1 MPLTD
6 LKIRTVKP
14 LAKTTRLFDGHGL
27 YLEVTPKGN
36 KWWRLK
42 YRFGGKEKRISMGV
56 YPLVS
61 LKDARNKSFEA
72 RKQLDSGIDPS
83 AARKAEKNNQSPI
96 VTNSFESI
104 ARSWFAK
111 FSRTWSEGH
120 GARILRRFERDIF
133 PWIGKESI
141 ASITPPELL
150 KVLQRIENR
159 GALETAHRALQ
170 NCSKVYRYA
179 IASGLATENIT
190 DNLRDA
196 IPPPMKKH
204 FASITDPK
212 KVGALLRS
220 INGYEGTLITKYA
233 LQLAPLFF
241 VRPSELRYAEW
252 VEFDFDINEWHIPA
266 QKMKMRTQHIVPLST
281 QATAILTELHKLTG
295 QGKYLLPSVRSP
307 DRPMSDNTLNAAL
320 RRLGYTSD
328 EMTGHGFRA
337 MARTILDEVLGIRPD
352 FVEHQLAH
360 AVRDPNGRAYN
371 RTAHLD
377 ERKKM
382 MQIWADY
389 LDGLA
394 VTDKA
399 VSLKNK

>member
-14 LAKTTRLFDGHGL
+14 LTKTTRLFDGHGL

-61 LKDARNKSFEA
+61 LKDARNKTFEA

-83 AARKAEKNNQSPI
+83 AARKAEKNKQSPV
-96 VTNSFESI
+96 VTDSFESV

-111 FSRTWSEGH
+111 FSPSWSANH
-120 GARILRRFERDIF
+120 GTRILRRFERDIF
-133 PWIGKESI
+133 PWLGNESI
-141 ASITPPELL
+141 TSIEPPDLL

-179 IASGLATENIT
+179 IASGLTKENIT

-196 IPPPMKKH
+196 IPPPKKKH

-220 INGYEGTLITKYA
+220 INGYEGTQVTKYA

-241 VRPSELRYAEW
+241 VRPNELRHAEW
-252 VEFDFDINEWHIPA
+252 TEFDFDSAEWHIPA
-266 QKMKMRTQHIVPLST
+266 EKMKLNRKHIIPLST
-281 QATAILTELHKLTG
+281 QALIHLNELHKLTG
-295 QGKYLLPSVRSP
+295 QGKYLFPSVRSP
-307 DRPMSDNTLNAAL
+307 DRPMSDNTINAAL

-328 EMTGHGFRA
+328 EITGHGFRSTA
-337 MARTILDEVLGIRPD
+337 STLLNENGWNFDHIER
-352 FVEHQLAH
+352 QLAH
-360 AVRDPNGRAYN
+360 AEKNGVRGAYN
-371 RTAHLD
+371 H
-377 ERKKM
+377 
-382 MQIWADY
+382 ADY
-389 LDGLA
+389 LDERRLMMQRWSDYLYGLA
-394 VTDKA
+394 ANDKT